1 MIVIIIVVR
10 IINMMIMRMIMV
22 IMVIIT
28 IMILMMMM
36 VSLRLGPRPLLIW
49 DYTKICTAHPACAH
63 PAFVIII
70 TRPRPAFGRLGLGG
84 LSGGHSSHG

>member
-22 IMVIIT
+22 IIT

-36 VSLRLGPRPLLIW
+36 MISMRLGPRPLLIW

-84 LSGGHSSHG
+84 LSGGHISHG